1 MTKVYPYLIL
11 AGTSILAATAWLLRE
26 YRKQVLHN
34 RELIRL
40 NESVTYDLPDF
51 LRQCWLPLQHGGFS
65 GFVWELDWF
74 GTRLSGQQGD
84 CKGNQINQ
92 QLNVKEIA
100 LSIQLYTRQRSWER
114 RWFTSTL
121 AENFFLLL
129 RMNMWIKLGSV
140 QGAFEQSARMAVF
153 LQHDVKNLVQ
163 LIGLASDQISHPLP
177 GHEQQLLGALQT
189 TLPAVRDRAEQL
201 LDNLRGTAP
210 SEDGEELELKHLIQ
224 DTAALY
230 ELPVTING
238 SARCRLD
245 PGHLQG
251 IFDNLLSN
259 YARQIHKHAPRNTD
273 IQVHITRQSN
283 WIDVSISDRHA
294 TPFPSSER
302 LFEPFWSE
310 QGAGRGI
317 GLYQARQQAQNL
329 GGKLSASTDSQ
340 QPLSF
345 HLQLPD
351 RLADSLPGSSKESL

>member
-11 AGTSILAATAWLLRE
+11 VGTSILAATAWLLRE

-34 RELIRL
+34 RELIQL

-84 CKGNQINQ
+84 CKGSQINQ
-92 QLNVKEIA
+92 QLDVKEIA

-163 LIGLASDQISHPLP
+163 LIGLLSDQVSQPIP
-177 GHEQQLLGALQT
+177 GREQQLLAALQA
-189 TLPAVRDRAEQL
+189 TLPAVRDRADQL
-201 LDNLRGTAP
+201 LDNLRDTPPAG
-210 SEDGEELELKHLIQ
+210 GEEEFELKHLIHE
-224 DTAALY
+224 TAALY
-230 ELPVTING
+230 ELPITIHGN
-238 SARCRLD
+238 ALCHLN
-245 PGHLQG
+245 PGQLQG

-259 YARQIHKHAPRNTD
+259 YAHQIHKHAQHKAD
-273 IQVHITRQSN
+273 IQVCINPQPRQ
-283 WIDVSISDRHA
+283 IDVSISDCHA
-294 TPFPSSER
+294 TPFPSPER

-310 QGAGRGI
+310 QGVGRGI
-317 GLYQARQQAQNL
+317 GLYQARQQTQEL
-329 GGKLSASTDSQ
+329 GGKLSVSSDNE
-340 QPLSF
+340 QPLCF
-345 HLQLPD
+345 HLQLPIKTTAE
-351 RLADSLPGSSKESL
+351 L

>member
-11 AGTSILAATAWLLRE
+11 VGISILAAAAWLLRE

-34 RELIRL
+34 RELIQL
-40 NESVTYDLPDF
+40 NESVAYDLPDF
-51 LRQCWLPLQHGGFS
+51 LRQCWLPLQRGGFS
-65 GFVWELDWF
+65 GFAWQLEWF
-74 GTRLSGQQGD
+74 GTRLSDQQGCCEGGHID
-84 CKGNQINQ
+84 Q

-121 AENFFLLL
+121 AENFSLLL
-129 RMNMWIKLGSV
+129 RMNMWIKLASV

-163 LIGLASDQISHPLP
+163 LIALASDQISHPIP
-177 GHEQQLLGALQT
+177 GREQQLLSALQT

-201 LDNLRGTAP
+201 LDNLRGTPP
-210 SEDGEELELKHLIQ
+210 SGRDEAFELKHLIQ

-230 ELPVTING
+230 ELPLSIRGN
-238 SARCRLD
+238 ALCRLD
-245 PGHLQG
+245 PGQLQG

-259 YARQIHKHAPRNTD
+259 YAHQIHKHGQHRTD
-273 IQVHITRQSN
+273 IQVRITHQPN
-283 WIDVSISDRHA
+283 QIEVSISDCHA
-294 TPFPSSER
+294 TPFPSPER

-317 GLYQARQQAQNL
+317 GLYQARQQAHEL
-329 GGKLSASTDSQ
+329 GGKLSASADSQ

-345 HLQLPD
+345 YLQLPEQPAA
-351 RLADSLPGSSKESL
+351 RL